1 VLTPKTLAYCQ
12 YWQLFGNGLSN
23 NNPPDN
29 RHIIAKIFIKYFY
42 SIALIHQ
49 YFCPKAA
56 IAGLQEHGGVRGELP
71 FPPFIHIF

>member
-1 VLTPKTLAYCQ
+1 LHIANI
-12 YWQLFGNGLSN
+12 GNDWELVWN

-71 FPPFIHIF
+71 FLPFIHIF